1 MITIM
6 IYVND
11 EIKNVITKTLWEY
24 SEWYRSK
31 VANEEVDKW
40 YDESAGRFI
49 MYMKD
54 GKKYVIEEAK

>member
-24 SEWYRSK
+24 SEWYRNK
-31 VANEEVDKW
+31 VANDEVDRW

-54 GKKYVIEEAK
+54 NKKYVIEEAK